1 MNSFKKL
8 MNFMTG
14 NKLLYIFAIIAVGIA
29 TVFSTII
36 PLLIKFTLDSI
47 LNSNPIDN
55 SILAYLTNLIGG
67 TDYIFKNIWLI
78 GLSIIVLTIFRGYFM
93 YLKGKLAAQASENTA
108 KNMRNVLYNHLQRLP
123 YDYHVKSET
132 GDLIQRC
139 TSDIETIRRFLAT
152 QFVTLGQAIFMLF
165 ITLAVM
171 LSLNTKLTLVA
182 MIIVPFIFAFSLIFF
197 QKVKTAFTN
206 SDEAEGRMSTSLQ
219 ENLTGMRV
227 VRAFARESYE
237 IDKFDKKNKE
247 FTDLNYKLVR
257 LFAFY
262 WSFSDLLCLSQA
274 AIVLIYGSW
283 LTHTGVISL
292 GTLTVFITYES
303 MLLWP
308 VRQMGRILA
317 DMGKATVSLKRI
329 QHILDEPLEDLASGD
344 SDHKILGSIEFK
356 NVSFSYDDKVSVLNN
371 ISFNVK
377 SGQTLAILGP
387 TGSGKS
393 SLVHLLT
400 RLYDYSDGSILIDGI
415 NIRDINKS
423 YLRKNIGLILQEPF
437 LYAKT
442 IGENI
447 KIAKR
452 NASHTELI
460 SSAQIACVHDVIEE
474 FDKGYDTLVG
484 EKGVSLSGGQKQ
496 RIAIARTLINDC
508 PVIIFDDSLSAVD
521 TETDINIRTALKS
534 VNKSASKIIISHRV
548 SSLSEA
554 DLILVLD
561 KGEIIESGTHDSLIN
576 NKGLYHRVWNL
587 QNNFDENLKT
597 SV

>member
-1 MNSFKKL
+1 MHSFKKL

-329 QHILDEPLEDLASGD
+329 QHILDEPLEDLESGD
-344 SDHKILGSIEFK
+344 SNHKILGSIEFK
-356 NVSFSYDDKVSVLNN
+356 NVSFSYDNKVSVLNN
-371 ISFNVK
+371 ISFKVK